1 MLNGKTIILGVTG
14 CIAAYKSCEILREL
28 KKLGAD
34 VFAVMTKEAEKFVG
48 PLTFRTLS
56 GNPVIINL
64 FSEEL
69 SDQPVP
75 HISLTDKASLLLVAP
90 ATANIIGKVAAG
102 IADDALSTMIMA
114 CKSPVIF
121 VPAMNT
127 KMWENPVVQEN
138 IAKLKKLGYIFIEPE
153 VGELAC
159 GDVGAGRLAGVDKI
173 ISTVCEVLG
182 LPAGKAGSRLDL
194 AGVNILVTAGP
205 TREAIDPVRFLSNR
219 SSGKMGYAVAR
230 AALDRGANVTLISGP
245 TQIEPP
251 EGAKVIKVETAEEMR
266 NWAIGSLE
274 DCDILIMAAA
284 ISDYRPKKTKGNK
297 IKKSKD
303 DLTIELEITGDILK
317 EIGDRRE
324 EKGYPN
330 LLLVGFAAETENL
343 IENAKKKLIEK
354 GLDLI
359 VANDVG
365 KPGAGFEEDTNI
377 VSIISRDGIDE
388 LPKMPKIEVAHKIL
402 DKVKT
407 YSIMKKLASQLS

>member
-56 GNPVIINL
+56 GNPVITNL

-75 HISLTDKASLLLVAP
+75 HISLTDKASLLIVAP

-127 KMWENPVVQEN
+127 KMWENPVVREN

-173 ISTVCEVLG
+173 MSTMCEVLG

-194 AGVNILVTAGP
+194 SGVNILVTAGP

-245 TQIEPP
+245 AQIEPP
-251 EGAKVIKVETAEEMR
+251 EGAKVIKVESTEEMR
-266 NWAIGSLE
+266 NWVIGSLD

-284 ISDYRPKKTKGNK
+284 ISDYRPAKRSKEK
-297 IKKSKD
+297 IKKKQ
-303 DLTIELEITGDILK
+303 ELILELKENPDILK
-317 EIGDRRE
+317 ELGTQNTEHRTQV
-324 EKGYPN
+324 
-330 LLLVGFAAETENL
+330 LVGFAAETENL

-354 GLDLI
+354 G
-359 VANDVG
+359 
-365 KPGAGFEEDTNI
+365 
-377 VSIISRDGIDE
+377 
-388 LPKMPKIEVAHKIL
+388 EVAHKIL